1 MRRTLPA
8 FLALLAGLALATP
21 ARSQRPRP
29 AQPAAAPAAQAAQPS
44 AADSAAPR
52 PSPRMAGPAGG
63 AGPGAEPREESS
75 VTEHTLRLG
84 GQTVAYRATAAT
96 MLLRNDSGA
105 PVGSLYYTAYT
116 RTDAGS
122 DRSRRPLAFVYNG
135 GPGSASAWLHMGAF
149 GPRRVVTPDAAFAP
163 PAPYQVVDNASSLI
177 DVADLVFLDPIGTGF
192 SRPVGRG
199 QGRDFWG
206 LDEDAAALAQF
217 IYAYV
222 SRNGRWNSP
231 KYLIG
236 ESYGTTRSAV
246 LVNRLQSREGM
257 DFNGVVLISSILDFE
272 TTAFAPGH
280 DISYVLY
287 LPSYAATAAYHG
299 LIPRPQNLAAFLDE
313 VRRFALTEYQAALDK
328 GSALGA
334 EEMAAVR
341 TRLARYTGL
350 SEEYLTR
357 ANLRV
362 SLRQWMAELN
372 RARGQSTGRL
382 DARFTGP
389 LRNLLSESGEGDP
402 QSNAVTGAYTAAING
417 YLRDELRFGG
427 GGDQR
432 YSLSGGVTWNWNRAA
447 TGGPGGGGGRNATPY
462 VGGDLAAALAYNPNL
477 RVEVEN
483 GYYDMATPFFATE
496 YTMDH
501 LGIAADLRSH
511 IALKYY
517 EAGHM
522 MYLHEPDLAALKAN
536 IAQFIAATSRGR

>member
-1 MRRTLPA
+1 MPRTPA
-8 FLALLAGLALATP
+8 FVALLAALALAT
-21 ARSQRPRP
+21 
-29 AQPAAAPAAQAAQPS
+29 AAQAQRPARATQPDQAPSAQAAPTA
-44 AADSAAPR
+44 AADSAPR
-52 PSPRMAGPAGG
+52 PARMAGAGQ
-63 AGPGAEPREESS
+63 ASEPREESS
-75 VTEHTLRLG
+75 VTEHTIRIG
-84 GQTVAYRATAAT
+84 GQTIAYRATAAT

-105 PVGSLYYTAYT
+105 PIGSLYYTAYT
-116 RTDAGS
+116 RTDVGS
-122 DRSRRPLAFVYNG
+122 DKSRRPLAFVYNG

-163 PAPYQVVDNASSLI
+163 PAPYQLVDNTSSLI
-177 DVADLVFLDPIGTGF
+177 DATDLVFIDPIGTGF
-192 SRPVGRG
+192 SKPVGRG

-206 LDEDAAALAQF
+206 LDEDAASLAQF
-217 IYAYV
+217 AYNYV

-299 LIPRPQNLAAFLDE
+299 LIPRPQNLTAFLDE
-313 VRRFALTEYQAALDK
+313 VRRFAMTEYEAALDK

-334 EEMAAVR
+334 EELAAVR
-341 TRLARYTGL
+341 RRLAAYTGL
-350 SEEYLTR
+350 SEDYLTR

-372 RARGQSTGRL
+372 RARGQNTGRL

-389 LRNLLSESGEGDP
+389 MRNLLTESGEGDP
-402 QSNAVTGAYTAAING
+402 QSNAVTGAYTAAINS
-417 YLRDELRFGG
+417 YLRDELRF

-432 YSLSGGVTWNWNRAA
+432 YSLSGGVQWNWNRAA
-447 TGGPGGGGGRNATPY
+447 AGGPGGGGGGGRNATPY
-462 VGGDLAAALAYNPNL
+462 VSGDLAAALAYNPNL

-501 LGIAADLRSH
+501 LGVPADLRSH
-511 IALKYY
+511 VTMKYY

-522 MYLHEPDLAALKAN
+522 MYLREPDLVALKGN
-536 IAQFIAATSRGR
+536 IAQFITATARGR